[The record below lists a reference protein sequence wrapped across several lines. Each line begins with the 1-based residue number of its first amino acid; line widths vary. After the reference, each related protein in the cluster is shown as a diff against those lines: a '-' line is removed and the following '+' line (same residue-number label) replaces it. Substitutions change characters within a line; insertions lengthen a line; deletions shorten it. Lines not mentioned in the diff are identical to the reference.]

1 MNRASRRQQRAH
13 GRPEPPSAR
22 PRQLQEPSQILG
34 LASKFLTNGGDL
46 SRLSLRFKASDQA
59 AQPRAQLGGAE
70 RIVIGEGHKI
80 AEQSAE
86 PAQPARP

>member
-1 MNRASRRQQRAH
+1 MAGRNRQAR
-13 GRPEPPSAR
+13 R

-86 PAQPARP
+86 PAQPARPSR